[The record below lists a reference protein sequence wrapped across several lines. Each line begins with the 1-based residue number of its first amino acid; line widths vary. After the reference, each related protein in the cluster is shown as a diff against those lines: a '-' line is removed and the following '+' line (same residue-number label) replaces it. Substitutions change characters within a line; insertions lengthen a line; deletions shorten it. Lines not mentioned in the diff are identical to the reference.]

1 MQQWFQVKAHV
12 LRIIGT
18 EKNNRVGQRHAFDQL
33 NNMKEFTMQCP
44 IPISD
49 YPRVLLAHGGGGRLV
64 HNLIEKMFSAAFSN
78 DILKQ
83 DHDTV
88 QIKIDPG
95 KIAFTTDSY
104 VVKPLFFPGG
114 DIGSLA
120 VNGTVNDLSMS
131 GAIPKYLSLGLIIE
145 EGFGMND
152 LWLVVQSIAAA
163 AAAAG
168 VKIATGDTKVVD
180 KGKGDGIFI
189 NTSGIGVI
197 EHNLNISPK
206 NIQTGDVIIINGDI
220 GRHGIAIMAQREG
233 LEFEHTI
240 QSGCASLEEIVQ
252 DIINAGVDV
261 HCLRDLTRGGLSS
274 TLNELA
280 DSSGNEIIIDET
292 SVPVHE
298 DVRGACE
305 ILGFDPMYV
314 ANEGK
319 FIAIVPAN
327 DAEKCIKVM
336 KAHQYGTDSSI
347 IGRINSADEAIVKL
361 KSRIG
366 TMRILDMLSGEQL
379 PRIC

>member
-1 MQQWFQVKAHV
+1 
-12 LRIIGT
+12 
-18 EKNNRVGQRHAFDQL
+18 
-33 NNMKEFTMQCP
+33 MKEFNLQCP
-44 IPISD
+44 IPINE
-49 YPRVLLAHGGGGRLV
+49 YPRVLLAHGGGGRLM
-64 HNLIEKMFSAAFSN
+64 HNLIEKMFSSAFSN
-78 DILKQ
+78 DILMQ
-83 DHDTV
+83 GHDSA
-88 QIKIDPG
+88 QINLPSK

-120 VNGTVNDLSMS
+120 VNGTVNDIAMS
-131 GAIPKYLSLGLIIE
+131 GAVPQYISLGFIIE
-145 EGFGMND
+145 EGFEMEM
-152 LWLVVQSIAAA
+152 LWKVVQSIASAA
-163 AAAAG
+163 KAAG

-189 NTSGIGVI
+189 NTSGIGLI
-197 EHNLNISPK
+197 DHNLNISPK
-206 NIQTGDVIIINGDI
+206 RIKPGDVILLNGDI
-220 GRHGIAIMAQREG
+220 GRHGIAIMAEREG
-233 LEFEHTI
+233 LEFDHKIT
-240 QSGCASLEEIVQ
+240 SDCAPLNFIVNE
-252 DIINAGVDV
+252 IINAGIEV

-280 DSSGNEIIIDET
+280 ESANCEILIDELK
-292 SVPVHE
+292 VPVHE

-319 FIAIVPAN
+319 FITIVT
-327 DAEKCIKVM
+327 AEQAENCLQILKKQNSES
-336 KAHQYGTDSSI
+336 AI
-347 IGRINSADEAIVKL
+347 IGSISSSGEAIVKL

>member
-1 MQQWFQVKAHV
+1 MDSSLHSE
-12 LRIIGT
+12 LI
-18 EKNNRVGQRHAFDQL
+18 L
-33 NNMKEFTMQCP
+33 QCP

-49 YPRVLLAHGGGGRLV
+49 YPKVLLAHGGGGKLM
-64 HNLIEKMFSAAFSN
+64 HNLIEKMFCAAFTN

-83 DHDTV
+83 EHDSV
-88 QIKIDPG
+88 QIELSG
-95 KIAFTTDSY
+95 NNIAFTTDSY
-104 VVKPLFFPGG
+104 VVKPIFFSGG

-120 VNGTVNDLSMS
+120 VNGTVNDLAMS

-152 LWLVVQSIAAA
+152 LWRVVQSIASAA
-163 AAAAG
+163 KDAG

-180 KGKGDGIFI
+180 NGKGDGIFI
-189 NTSGIGVI
+189 NTSGIGII

-206 NIQTGDVIIINGDI
+206 NIQRGDVIILNGDI
-220 GRHGIAIMAQREG
+220 GRHGIAIMAEREG
-233 LEFEHTI
+233 LEFEHKIESDCAPLNEII
-240 QSGCASLEEIVQ
+240 QN
-252 DIINAGVDV
+252 IINAGIDV

-280 DSSGNEIIIDET
+280 ATSHTEIIIDET
-292 SVPVHE
+292 TVPVRE
-298 DVRGACE
+298 DVKGACE

-319 FIAIVPAN
+319 FIAIVPES
-327 DAEKCIKVM
+327 DAQKCIEVM
-336 KAHQYGTDSSI
+336 STHKYGEGSAI
-347 IGRINSADEAIVKL
+347 IGNITQANEAIVKL

-366 TMRILDMLSGEQL
+366 TTRILDMLSGEQL

>member
-1 MQQWFQVKAHV
+1 
-12 LRIIGT
+12 
-18 EKNNRVGQRHAFDQL
+18 
-33 NNMKEFTMQCP
+33 MKEFNLQCP

-49 YPRVLLAHGGGGRLV
+49 YPKVLLAHGGGGKLM
-64 HNLIEKMFSAAFSN
+64 HSLIEKMFSAAFSN

-83 DHDTV
+83 DHDSA
-88 QIKIDPG
+88 QIELSG
-95 KIAFTTDSY
+95 NKIAFTTDSY
-104 VVKPLFFPGG
+104 VVNPIFFPGG

-120 VNGTVNDLSMS
+120 INGTVNDLSMS

-145 EGFGMND
+145 EGFGMNE
-152 LWLVVQSIAAA
+152 LWRVVQSIAESAR
-163 AAAAG
+163 AAG

-180 KGKGDGIFI
+180 NGKGDGIFI

-197 EHNLNISPK
+197 EHKLNISPK
-206 NIQTGDVIIINGDI
+206 NIQSGDVIILNGDL
-220 GRHGIAIMAQREG
+220 GRHGIAIMAEREG
-233 LEFEHTI
+233 LEFEHKI
-240 QSGCASLEEIVQ
+240 VSDCAPLNEIVQ
-252 DIINAGVDV
+252 NIISAGIDV

-280 DSSGNEIIIDET
+280 SSSQTEILIDEIA
-292 SVPVHE
+292 VPVHE
-298 DVRGACE
+298 DVQGACE

-319 FIAIVPAN
+319 FIAIVPSN
-327 DAEKCIKVM
+327 DAEKCLAIMSSHKF
-336 KAHQYGTDSSI
+336 GDGSSI
-347 IGRINSADEAIVKL
+347 IGRINSAGEAIVKL

>member
-1 MQQWFQVKAHV
+1 MDSSLHSE
-12 LRIIGT
+12 LI
-18 EKNNRVGQRHAFDQL
+18 L
-33 NNMKEFTMQCP
+33 QCP

-49 YPRVLLAHGGGGRLV
+49 YPKVLLAHGGGGKLM
-64 HNLIEKMFSAAFSN
+64 HNLIEKMFSVAFSN

-83 DHDTV
+83 EHDSA
-88 QIKIDPG
+88 QIELTG
-95 KIAFTTDSY
+95 NKIAFTTDSY
-104 VVKPLFFPGG
+104 VVKPIFFPGG

-131 GAIPKYLSLGLIIE
+131 GAIPKYLSIGLIIE
-145 EGFGMND
+145 EGFEMSK
-152 LWLVVQSIAAA
+152 LWLVVQSIASAA
-163 AAAAG
+163 KDAG

-180 KGKGDGIFI
+180 NGKGDGIFI
-189 NTSGIGVI
+189 NTSGIGII
-197 EHNLNISPK
+197 EHSLSISPK
-206 NIQTGDVIIINGDI
+206 NIQTGDVIIMNGDI
-220 GRHGIAIMAQREG
+220 GRHGIAIMAEREG
-233 LEFEHTI
+233 LEFEHRI
-240 QSGCASLEEIVQ
+240 ESDCAPLNEIVQ
-252 DIINAGVDV
+252 NIISAGINV

-280 DSSGNEIIIDET
+280 SSALKEIVIEET

-298 DVRGACE
+298 DVQGACE

-319 FIAIVPAN
+319 FIAIVPEA
-327 DAEKCIKVM
+327 DSKKCLAIM
-336 KAHQYGTDSSI
+336 SSHKFGEGSAI
-347 IGRINSADEAIVKL
+347 IGRVVSGNEAIVKL

>member
-1 MQQWFQVKAHV
+1 M
-12 LRIIGT
+12 
-18 EKNNRVGQRHAFDQL
+18 KNFNL
-33 NNMKEFTMQCP
+33 QCP

-49 YPRVLLAHGGGGRLV
+49 YPKVLLAHGGGGKLM
-64 HNLIEKMFSAAFSN
+64 HNLIEKMFSAALSN

-83 DHDTV
+83 DHDSVRIELTENR
-88 QIKIDPG
+88 
-95 KIAFTTDSY
+95 IAFTTDSY
-104 VVKPLFFPGG
+104 VVKPIFFPGG

-120 VNGTVNDLSMS
+120 INGTVNDLSMS

-152 LWLVVQSIAAA
+152 LWQVVQSLADAANT
-163 AAAAG
+163 AG
-168 VKIATGDTKVVD
+168 VKIVTGDTKVVD

-197 EHNLNISPK
+197 EHKLNISPK
-206 NIQTGDVIIINGDI
+206 NIQTGDVIILNGDI
-220 GRHGIAIMAQREG
+220 GRHGIAIMAEREG
-233 LEFEHTI
+233 LEFEHKI
-240 QSGCASLEEIVQ
+240 VSDCAPLNEIVQ
-252 DIINAGVDV
+252 NIINAGIEV

-280 DSSGNEIIIDET
+280 GSSLKEIIIEET
-292 SVPVHE
+292 AVPVNE
-298 DVRGACE
+298 DVKGACE

-327 DAEKCIKVM
+327 DAAKCLEIM
-336 KAHQYGTDSSI
+336 KSHKYGIDSSI
-347 IGRINSADEAIVKL
+347 IGSINSADETIVKL

>member
-1 MQQWFQVKAHV
+1 
-12 LRIIGT
+12 
-18 EKNNRVGQRHAFDQL
+18 
-33 NNMKEFTMQCP
+33 MKEFNLQCP

-49 YPRVLLAHGGGGRLV
+49 YPKVLLAHGGGGKLM

-78 DILKQ
+78 DILQQ
-83 DHDTV
+83 DHDSV
-88 QIKIDPG
+88 QINVNSG
-95 KIAFTTDSY
+95 RIAFTTDSY

-120 VNGTVNDLSMS
+120 INGTVNDLSMS
-131 GAIPKYLSLGLIIE
+131 GAVPKYLSLGLIIE
-145 EGFGMND
+145 EGFAMND

-189 NTSGIGVI
+189 NTSGIGII
-197 EHNLNISPK
+197 EHKLNISPK
-206 NIQTGDVIIINGDI
+206 NIQAGDVIIINGDI
-220 GRHGIAIMAQREG
+220 GRHGIAIMASREG

-240 QSGCASLEEIVQ
+240 QSDCAPLNGIVQ
-252 DIINAGVDV
+252 DIIEAGIDV

-280 DSSGNEIIIDET
+280 ASSFKEIIIEE
-292 SVPVHE
+292 SAVPVNE
-298 DVRGACE
+298 DVSGACE

-319 FIAIVPAN
+319 FIVIVPAS
-327 DAEKCIKVM
+327 DSAKCLEVM
-336 KAHQYGTDSSI
+336 KAHKFGMDSNI
-347 IGRINSADEAIVKL
+347 IGMINSSDEAIVKL
-361 KSRIG
+361 NSRIG